1 MEEERM
7 TYKLAE
13 LESILRDLTQKCDL
27 ESSAIVTTRGQMVCS
42 SLSLSTTEKAISA
55 MAASIQSIGVRV
67 GKELGAGMPE
77 VIIIDGAEKTVILT
91 GFGSMILI
99 GTAPVNSGIALI
111 KFELVRAVERIKKVL
126 NE

>member
-1 MEEERM
+1 
-7 TYKLAE
+7 
-13 LESILRDLTQKCDL
+13 
-27 ESSAIVTTRGQMVCS
+27 MVCS

-111 KFELVRAVERIKKVL
+111 KFELVRAVERIKEVL